1 MMAVTMVVMLI
12 VKEMGRAEGCEL
24 LLMDGTFPDSRMLL
38 HTCTV
43 RVPCISF
50 GYPIHIYIYVV
61 YIYHIYLY
69 PIYILL
75 SIIY

>member
-43 RVPCISF
+43 RVPCISWISDP
-50 GYPIHIYIYVV
+50 YIYIRS
-61 YIYHIYLY
+61 
-69 PIYILL
+69 IYIPYILI
-75 SIIY
+75 SNIYTT